1 MKKYTKP
8 SVQVVNLKSS
18 NDIAAAA
25 EFKTLRDT
33 MIKNYMFGEAKKE
46 YSVSVYSN
54 TTSQYDD
61 VPAPVVES

>member
-18 NDIAAAA
+18 NDIAAA

-33 MIKNYMFGEAKKE
+33 MIKNYMFDESKKE
-46 YSVSVYSN
+46 YSYSVSVYSN
-54 TTSQYDD
+54 TASTMDAIP
-61 VPAPVVES
+61 PAVVS

>member
-18 NDIAAAA
+18 NDIAAT

-33 MIKNYMFGEAKKE
+33 MIKNYMFSDNSKNE

-54 TTSQYDD
+54 TASTMDAIP
-61 VPAPVVES
+61 PAVEI

>member
-18 NDIAAAA
+18 NDIAAAS
-25 EFKTLRDT
+25 FDTLRDQ
-33 MIKNYMFGEAKKE
+33 MIKNYMLGKSKKE

-54 TTSQYDD
+54 TASTMD
-61 VPAPVVES
+61 VITPVVES